1 GSGAREVTVVP
12 VESETALRHLA
23 WIEENRRKVGQ
34 MTDGKVAYVY
44 LPDTSAPGYT
54 SFNRY
59 YYAQV
64 GKQAAV
70 IDERFNGGGMLAD
83 YIINAMRVPLMAY
96 LATREGEI
104 STSPA
109 GAIFGPKVMIV
120 NEYAG
125 SGGDAMPWYFRKTG
139 LGPLVGMR
147 TSCGPVG
154 TAGCPG
160 LLYG

>member
-1 GSGAREVTVVP
+1 LKVGPKADGSRSREVTVVP

-23 WIEENRRKVGQ
+23 WIAENQRKVDR
-34 MTDGKVAYVY
+34 MTDGRVAYVY

-64 GKQAAV
+64 GKEEAV

-83 YIINAMRVPLMAY
+83 YIINAMRVPLLAY
-96 LATREGEI
+96 LSTREGDI

-109 GAIFGPKVMIV
+109 GAIFGPKVMII

-125 SGGDAMPWYFRKTG
+125 SGGAAMPWYFRKTG
-139 LGPLVGMR
+139 LRPRVGMR
-147 TSCGPVG
+147 PWR
-154 TAGCPG
+154 G
-160 LLYG
+160 L